1 MLGTFIFTPVGTW
14 QSLELVC
21 HGLQEKKL
29 NVCRIIAAS
38 KLVLR
43 WEGTIDHP
51 VGPSLI
57 TKVLACGREM
67 TVLTGD
73 ILTWMVL
80 NVEESP
86 WPRAG
91 HWAAFRSRERQDDL

>member
-1 MLGTFIFTPVGTW
+1 MLGTFISTPMGTW
-14 QSLELVC
+14 QSLELVT
-21 HGLQEKKL
+21 
-29 NVCRIIAAS
+29 NVVYRIIAAS

-51 VGPSLI
+51 FGPSLI

-67 TVLTGD
+67 TVLTGG

-80 NVEESP
+80 N
-86 WPRAG
+86 AG
-91 HWAAFRSRERQDDL
+91 QGLGTGQHSEAGKDKTISRRNAVYDLEL

>member
-1 MLGTFIFTPVGTW
+1 MLGTFISTPVGTW

-29 NVCRIIAAS
+29 NVVCRIIAAS

-43 WEGTIDHP
+43 WEGTIDHR

-57 TKVLACGREM
+57 TKVLACSREM
-67 TVLTGD
+67 TVLTGN
-73 ILTWMVL
+73 ILTRMVL

-86 WPRAG
+86 
-91 HWAAFRSRERQDDL
+91 